1 MSGLTVLSLSA
12 TKARTLL
19 AILWT
24 RWTGYLC
31 SSTRF
36 YPPVR
41 QSATLFQ
48 EYPCA
53 QAHLVNHGGHLFEE
67 LAVFGVDGG
76 QHHDLVAGVDFGA
89 AEPAVGVLGVFE
101 A

>member
-1 MSGLTVLSLSA
+1 MM
-12 TKARTLL
+12 R
-19 AILWT
+19 
-24 RWTGYLC
+24 
-31 SSTRF
+31 
-36 YPPVR
+36 YP
-41 QSATLFQ
+41 TLFQ

-53 QAHLVNHGGHLFEE
+53 QAHLVKHGGHLFEE

-101 A
+101 GIADKPVAVAKP